1 MYTEYWKL
9 QSRPFDNRGSEFYY
23 PSETHQATM
32 LKLRYAIQNRCGGAL
47 MAGPSG
53 IGKSLLVELL
63 LADLSKKYAPL
74 VHLKFPQMPP
84 PEFLAFLAEE
94 LTGKSAKDATV
105 DQSLHGIQRMLADN
119 HRDDRHAVVVID
131 EAQLLRDTD
140 AMETIRLLLN
150 FAPAWT
156 LLLVAQPAL
165 LPALQRMP
173 ELEERLGVTCLL
185 RHFALEESVSYISHR
200 MHAAGAADLDAI
212 FEPASL
218 EAVHRLSG
226 GIPRRINRLCDLALL
241 IGFAEEQSRITA
253 THIEAVADEL
263 IGTGSLARRAA

>member
-1 MYTEYWKL
+1 
-9 QSRPFDNRGSEFYY
+9 
-23 PSETHQATM
+23 
-32 LKLRYAIQNRCGGAL
+32 

-53 IGKSLLVELL
+53 IGKSLLVRLL
-63 LADLSKKYAPL
+63 LDDLSDVYAPC

-84 PEFLAFLAEE
+84 AQLLAFLGEE
-94 LTGKSAKDATV
+94 LTGKSAENATL
-105 DQSLHGIQRMLADN
+105 DQSLHRLQQMLADN
-119 HRDDRHAVVVID
+119 HRDGRHAVVVVD

-150 FAPAWT
+150 FEPAWT

-185 RHFALEESVSYISHR
+185 RHFSLEESVSYISHR
-200 MHAAGAADLDAI
+200 MHAAGVADLDAI
-212 FEPASL
+212 FEPESL

-253 THIEAVADEL
+253 AHIEAVADEL
-263 IGTGSLARRAA
+263 IGTGSVARRAA